1 MDEYDTM
8 ALCLRLNIRPED
20 MERMSFV
27 SLVNILISNVEE
39 KDRTRKAT
47 QEDIDRFKGK
57 L

>member
-1 MDEYDTM
+1 MM

-47 QEDIDRFKGK
+47 QEDIDRLKGK